1 MDKEKFKSI
10 KLLVTDVDGVLTDGG
25 IYTNENGVYMK
36 KFNVKDGTAV
46 KILKDINVETMILSN
61 KESYAIVLKANNP
74 RRSGLYQF
82 HSYGQPSGKSVLNY
96 LGSWTIVID

>member
-36 KFNVKDGTAV
+36 KFNEEFK
-46 KILKDINVETMILSN
+46 N
-61 KESYAIVLKANNP
+61 
-74 RRSGLYQF
+74 
-82 HSYGQPSGKSVLNY
+82 LN
-96 LGSWTIVID
+96 L